1 VRATPLLLRLGAG
14 SWLLPSCII
23 TAFWYNRSRWLTNW
37 GLCVKF
43 LLVALCGLGL
53 LVGCGTVSQAAIT
66 DRQVP
71 LQPVLIAPSATPTP
85 KPTRTSVPT
94 PTLTPRPTNT
104 PTPIAVPLLPTLDP
118 EAELLDLRLAGVR
131 GSRSGQLL
139 RREAVADLK
148 ALIDAARRDGFVL
161 EIRSAYRSYAEQAST
176 FEGWVQYEL
185 SSAAQTGK
193 PISRKQAIAYA
204 ATYSAKP
211 GTSEHQTGLTVDLLP
226 QGAPEI
232 GFRIPDPLKDWLNA
246 NAYKY
251 GWVQSYPIKYRDG
264 ELITYELMGYT
275 SEPWHWRWQGRDSAK
290 SLYDQGYL
298 DTDSLLVPPTL
309 PRICDAEHD
318 PCMILS
324 AAPAKLVAIPTSTP
338 IAVAE

>member
-1 VRATPLLLRLGAG
+1 M
-14 SWLLPSCII
+14 
-23 TAFWYNRSRWLTNW
+23 AFWYNRSRCLTNW
-37 GLCVKF
+37 GLDVKLF
-43 LLVALCGLGL
+43 LVALCGLGL
-53 LVGCGTVSQAAIT
+53 LVGCGAVSQAAIT
-66 DRQVP
+66 DRQVH
-71 LQPVLIAPSATPTP
+71 LQPALIVPSTTSTP
-85 KPTRTSVPT
+85 KPTRTPVPT

-104 PTPIAVPLLPTLDP
+104 PTPTAVPLLPTLDP

-232 GFRIPDPLKDWLNA
+232 GFRIPDPLKDWLNT

-290 SLYDQGYL
+290 ALYDQGYL
-298 DTDSLLVPPTL
+298 DTDSLLVPPEL

-318 PCMILS
+318 PCTILS
-324 AAPAKLVAIPTSTP
+324 AAPVKLVAIPTTTP

>member
-1 VRATPLLLRLGAG
+1 MKSLLAG
-14 SWLLPSCII
+14 
-23 TAFWYNRSRWLTNW
+23 
-37 GLCVKF
+37 
-43 LLVALCGLGL
+43 LCGLIL
-53 LVGCGTVSQAAIT
+53 LGGCGAVSQAAIA
-66 DRQVP
+66 DRQVH
-71 LQPVLIAPSATPTP
+71 LQQAHVAPSATSTP
-85 KPTRTSVPT
+85 KPTRTPLPT
-94 PTLTPRPTNT
+94 PTRTPRPTQT
-104 PTPIAVPLLPTLDP
+104 PTPTAVPLLPVLAAD
-118 EAELLDLRLAGVR
+118 AELLDLRLAGVR

-139 RREAVADLK
+139 RSEAVADLK
-148 ALIDAARRDGFVL
+148 ALIDAARHDGFEL
-161 EIRSAYRSYAEQAST
+161 EIRSAYRSYAEQANT

-185 SSAAQTGK
+185 SSAAQAGK
-193 PISRKQAIAYA
+193 PLSRKQAIANA

-275 SEPWHWRWQGRDSAK
+275 SEPWHWRWQGRASAK
-290 SLYDQGYL
+290 ALYDQGYL
-298 DTDSLLVPPTL
+298 DTDSLLVPPEL
-309 PRICDAEHD
+309 PRICDGDHD
-318 PCMILS
+318 PCTILS
-324 AAPAKLVAIPTSTP
+324 AAPTELVPLPTRTP

>member
-1 VRATPLLLRLGAG
+1 MKSLLAG
-14 SWLLPSCII
+14 
-23 TAFWYNRSRWLTNW
+23 
-37 GLCVKF
+37 
-43 LLVALCGLGL
+43 LCGL
-53 LVGCGTVSQAAIT
+53 LVLGGCGAVSQAAIA
-66 DRQVP
+66 DRQVH
-71 LQPVLIAPSATPTP
+71 LQQAHVAPSATSRP
-85 KPTRTSVPT
+85 KPTRTPLPT
-94 PTLTPRPTNT
+94 PTNT
-104 PTPIAVPLLPTLDP
+104 PSPTQTPTPTAVPLIPALD
-118 EAELLDLRLAGVR
+118 ADVELLDLRLAGVR

-139 RREAVADLK
+139 RSEAVADLK
-148 ALIDAARRDGFVL
+148 ELIDAARRDGFAL
-161 EIRSAYRSYAEQAST
+161 EIRSAYRSYAEQANT

-185 SSAAQTGK
+185 SSAAQAGK

-275 SEPWHWRWQGRDSAK
+275 SEPWHWRWQGRASAK
-290 SLYDQGYL
+290 FLYDQGYL
-298 DTDSLLVPPTL
+298 DTDSLLVPPEL
-309 PRICDAEHD
+309 PRICDADHD
-318 PCMILS
+318 PCTILS
-324 AAPAKLVAIPTSTP
+324 AAPTELVPLPTRTP

>member
-1 VRATPLLLRLGAG
+1 M
-14 SWLLPSCII
+14 
-23 TAFWYNRSRWLTNW
+23 
-37 GLCVKF
+37 KF